1 VIPPVAPV
9 RAIAW
14 RTQPKNPT
22 ERALEVREEDTMFV
36 DQPSKKASF
45 AEAKH
50 ALGRGSRW
58 LDERGRQAVGQAA
71 GSLWAISRKTDIAFP
86 TRVAASQLA
95 ALFDAT
101 VTLSDAATWAKRRL
115 EQVVDGKGTIARVNA
130 TDAIVASA
138 ADGAM
143 LGSAHYLC
151 RDALA
156 KALRVMDD
164 PIIGASAGLAARHL
178 GAAVA

>member
-115 EQVVDGKGTIARVNA
+115 ERVVDGKGAIARVNA
-130 TDAIVASA
+130 TD
-138 ADGAM
+138 AM